1 MRIFAFVLLCFASL
15 YGADSNVAG
24 IEFSQ
29 KQDSVE
35 VLLYLESSYENSPRL
50 TEQDGY
56 KGVIFPNLQAKSKN
70 QSLKN
75 SFISEVQ
82 VFNIQ
87 NDLYVIGVGDVRVI
101 GVNVSKSSNAIKVVL
116 NKIEAPKSELD
127 TLLQTPQTIHK
138 IPNLEI
144 ESSQNTQA
152 PTAQTQLSQ
161 NTSSKV
167 ADSQN
172 PLAFKTDMGI
182 DTWRYVAVL
191 LVMAALVLVLFY
203 VKRYVVAKGGNK
215 AGSNR
220 AGAKRSFGGYF
231 SSFAQKQEV
240 FDPTKIEVVS
250 QKNLDSKHRILT
262 IESNGYRYL
271 ILIGATSTTLI
282 DRYPIPQSISTAEQL
297 HFDDQFA
304 KLLEQ
309 KQERLS
315 KYLHNSQYPNDERD

>member
-1 MRIFAFVLLCFASL
+1 MRIFAFVLLCFVSL

-35 VLLYLESSYENSPRL
+35 VLLYLESGYENSPRL

-116 NKIEAPKSELD
+116 NKIEVPKSELD

-152 PTAQTQLSQ
+152 STAQTQLSQ
-161 NTSSKV
+161 NTSSQA

-215 AGSNR
+215 AGSNK

>member
-116 NKIEAPKSELD
+116 NKIEVPKSELD

-161 NTSSKV
+161 NTSSQV

-215 AGSNR
+215 

-315 KYLHNSQYPNDERD
+315 KYLHDEKP

>member
-1 MRIFAFVLLCFASL
+1 MRIFTFMLLCLVSL
-15 YGADSNVAG
+15 YGADSNVIG
-24 IEFSQ
+24 IEFLQ

-35 VLLYLESSYENSPRL
+35 VLFHLESSYESSPRL
-50 TEQDGY
+50 TEQNGY

-70 QSLKN
+70 QTLKD

-87 NDLYVIGVGDVRVI
+87 NDLYVIGIGDMRII
-101 GVNVSKSSNAIKVVL
+101 GVNVSKSSNAIKVILAKV
-116 NKIEAPKSELD
+116 EAPKSELD
-127 TLLQTPQTIHK
+127 TLLQTPKTMTK
-138 IPNLEI
+138 IPNIEI
-144 ESSQNTQA
+144 ESSQNTPAQA
-152 PTAQTQLSQ
+152 PATQNVS
-161 NTSSKV
+161 
-167 ADSQN
+167 ADSQS

-191 LVMAALVLVLFY
+191 LVMAVLVLVLFY
-203 VKRYVVAKGGNK
+203 VKRYVVGKGANK
-215 AGSNR
+215 AG
-220 AGAKRSFGGYF
+220 GKRSFGGYF
-231 SSFAQKQEV
+231 SSFAPKQEV

-282 DRYPIPQSISTAEQL
+282 DRYPIPQSISPAEQL

-315 KYLHNSQYPNDERD
+315 KYLHDEKS

>member
-116 NKIEAPKSELD
+116 NKIEVPKSELD

-161 NTSSKV
+161 NTSSQV

-182 DTWRYVAVL
+182 DIWRYVAVL

-215 AGSNR
+215 AG
-220 AGAKRSFGGYF
+220 AKRSFGGYF
-231 SSFAQKQEV
+231 SSFAQKQEI

-282 DRYPIPQSISTAEQL
+282 DRYPIRQSISTAQQH

-315 KYLHNSQYPNDERD
+315 QYLHNSQYPNDERD

>member
-24 IEFSQ
+24 IDFSQ

-116 NKIEAPKSELD
+116 NKIEVPKSELD

-161 NTSSKV
+161 NTSSQA

-191 LVMAALVLVLFY
+191 LVMAALVLALFY

-215 AGSNR
+215 

-231 SSFAQKQEV
+231 SSFAQKQEI

>member
-1 MRIFAFVLLCFASL
+1 MRSFVFVLLCCVAL

-24 IEFSQ
+24 IEFLQ
-29 KQDSVE
+29 KQESVE
-35 VLLYLESSYENSPRL
+35 VLLYLESSYENFPRL

-87 NDLYVIGVGDVRVI
+87 NDLYVIGIGDVRVI

-116 NKIEAPKSELD
+116 NKVEAPKSELD

-138 IPNLEI
+138 IPSLEI
-144 ESSQNTQA
+144 ESSQNTQT
-152 PTAQTQLSQ
+152 PLSQ
-161 NTSSKV
+161 NTSSQV
-167 ADSQN
+167 TDSQN
-172 PLAFKTDMGI
+172 PLTFKTDMGI

-220 AGAKRSFGGYF
+220 TGAKRSFGGYF
-231 SSFAQKQEV
+231 LSFAQKQEV
-240 FDPTKIEVVS
+240 FDPTKIEVIS

-282 DRYPIPQSISTAEQL
+282 DRYPIRQSISTAQQH

-315 KYLHNSQYPNDERD
+315 QYLHNSQYPNDERD

>member
-1 MRIFAFVLLCFASL
+1 MRSFVFVLLCCVAL

-24 IEFSQ
+24 IEFLQ
-29 KQDSVE
+29 KQESVE
-35 VLLYLESSYENSPRL
+35 VLLYLESSYESSPRL

-87 NDLYVIGVGDVRVI
+87 NDLYVIGIGDVRVI
-101 GVNVSKSSNAIKVVL
+101 GVNVSKSSNAIKVLL

-144 ESSQNTQA
+144 ESSQNTQT
-152 PTAQTQLSQ
+152 PLSQ
-161 NTSSKV
+161 SASSQV

-172 PLAFKTDMGI
+172 PLTFKTDMGI

-220 AGAKRSFGGYF
+220 TGAKRSFGGYF
-231 SSFAQKQEV
+231 LSFAQKQEV
-240 FDPTKIEVVS
+240 FDPTKIEVIS

-282 DRYPIPQSISTAEQL
+282 DRYPIRQSISTAQQH

-315 KYLHNSQYPNDERD
+315 QYLHNSQYPNDERD

>member
-161 NTSSKV
+161 NTSSQV

-215 AGSNR
+215 AG
-220 AGAKRSFGGYF
+220 AKRSFGGYF
-231 SSFAQKQEV
+231 SSFAPKQEV

-282 DRYPIPQSISTAEQL
+282 DRYPIPQSISPAEQL

-315 KYLHNSQYPNDERD
+315 KYLHNSKYPNDERD

>member
-1 MRIFAFVLLCFASL
+1 MRSFVFVLLCCVAL

-24 IEFSQ
+24 IEFLQ
-29 KQDSVE
+29 KQESVE

-87 NDLYVIGVGDVRVI
+87 NDLYVIGIGDVRVI

-116 NKIEAPKSELD
+116 NKVEAPKSELD

-138 IPNLEI
+138 IPSLEI
-144 ESSQNTQA
+144 ESNQNTQA
-152 PTAQTQLSQ
+152 PTAQTPLSQ
-161 NTSSKV
+161 NTSSQV

-172 PLAFKTDMGI
+172 PLTFKTDMGI

-191 LVMAALVLVLFY
+191 LVMATLVLVLFY
-203 VKRYVVAKGGNK
+203 VKRYVV
-215 AGSNR
+215 
-220 AGAKRSFGGYF
+220 
-231 SSFAQKQEV
+231 V
-240 FDPTKIEVVS
+240 
-250 QKNLDSKHRILT
+250 NL
-262 IESNGYRYL
+262 
-271 ILIGATSTTLI
+271 TSHL
-282 DRYPIPQSISTAEQL
+282 
-297 HFDDQFA
+297 
-304 KLLEQ
+304 
-309 KQERLS
+309 
-315 KYLHNSQYPNDERD
+315 

>member
-1 MRIFAFVLLCFASL
+1 MRICIFVLLYLVSL
-15 YGADSNVAG
+15 YGADSNVTG
-24 IEFSQ
+24 IEFLQ

-35 VLLYLESSYENSPRL
+35 VLLYVESSYENSPRL
-50 TEQDGY
+50 TEQNGY
-56 KGVIFPNLQAKSKN
+56 KGVMFPNLQASSKN

-87 NDLYVIGVGDVRVI
+87 NDLYVIGIGDMRII
-101 GVNVSKSSNAIKVVL
+101 GVSVSKSSNAIKVVL
-116 NKIEAPKSELD
+116 NKVEAPKSELD
-127 TLLQTPQTIHK
+127 TLLQTPQKIHK
-138 IPNLEI
+138 IPNFEI

-152 PTAQTQLSQ
+152 QAPLSP
-161 NTSSKV
+161 NTSV
-167 ADSQN
+167 NSQN

-203 VKRYVVAKGGNK
+203 VKRYVIAKGGNV
-215 AGSNR
+215 GNNR
-220 AGAKRSFGGYF
+220 VGVKKSFGGYF
-231 SSFAQKQEV
+231 SSFAPKQEV
-240 FDPTKIEVVS
+240 FDPTKIEVIS

-282 DRYPIPQSISTAEQL
+282 DRYPIPQSISPQEQL

-315 KYLHNSQYPNDERD
+315 KYLYDESPKR

>member
-15 YGADSNVAG
+15 YGVDSNVAG

-35 VLLYLESSYENSPRL
+35 VLLYLETSYENSPRL

-116 NKIEAPKSELD
+116 NKIEVSKSELD

-138 IPNLEI
+138 IPSLEI
-144 ESSQNTQA
+144 ESSQNTQT
-152 PTAQTQLSQ
+152 PLSQ
-161 NTSSKV
+161 SASSQA

-172 PLAFKTDMGI
+172 PLTFKTDMGI

-215 AGSNR
+215 

>member
-75 SFISEVQ
+75 SFIGEVQ

-116 NKIEAPKSELD
+116 NKVEAPKSELD

-161 NTSSKV
+161 NTSSQA

-172 PLAFKTDMGI
+172 SLAFKTDMGI

-215 AGSNR
+215 

>member
-50 TEQDGY
+50 TEQDGC

-116 NKIEAPKSELD
+116 NKIEVPKSELD

-161 NTSSKV
+161 NTSSQA

-215 AGSNR
+215 

-315 KYLHNSQYPNDERD
+315 KYLHDEKP

>member
-116 NKIEAPKSELD
+116 NKIEVPKSELD

-152 PTAQTQLSQ
+152 PTAQTQFSQ
-161 NTSSKV
+161 NTSSQV

-203 VKRYVVAKGGNK
+203 VKRYVVGKGANK
-215 AGSNR
+215 AGS
-220 AGAKRSFGGYF
+220 KRSFGGYF

-282 DRYPIPQSISTAEQL
+282 DRYPIPQSISTAQQL